1 MLDDTIVPE
10 FGWRRDEISQVA
22 SNAPLDPNTHVASMN
37 YGITGSAV
45 GFTTNSTSYGVSLH
59 LPKSI
64 QSKLPFGTAVSAFYF
79 HGNNETPKVRYA
91 FDSSLLP
98 SETGKTDDYG
108 IEVDTLNGHAT
119 LRLNVLQDA

>member
-1 MLDDTIVPE
+1 M
-10 FGWRRDEISQVA
+10 
-22 SNAPLDPNTHVASMN
+22 
-37 YGITGSAV
+37 
-45 GFTTNSTSYGVSLH
+45 SLH

-64 QSKLPFGTAVSAFYF
+64 ESKLPFGTAVSAFYF

-119 LRLNVLQDA
+119 LRLTYFKTLDDNAQAGSVRRIPSGTTATTCTCCRHGVRPMLQPAECSWPA